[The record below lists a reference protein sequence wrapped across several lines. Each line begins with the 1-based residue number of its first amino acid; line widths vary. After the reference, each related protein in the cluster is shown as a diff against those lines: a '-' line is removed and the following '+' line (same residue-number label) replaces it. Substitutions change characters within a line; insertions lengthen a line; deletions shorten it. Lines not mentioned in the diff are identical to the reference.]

1 MKSTM
6 QAINHQKGMVT
17 SDVLCQQEVKSMAK
31 QTKKLS
37 IQELGT
43 ELYKS
48 VCEFINKIFQP
59 AVTARIGN
67 TPAPLI

>member
-1 MKSTM
+1 M
-6 QAINHQKGMVT
+6 
-17 SDVLCQQEVKSMAK
+17 SDVLCQQEVKSISK

-48 VCEFINKIFQP
+48 VRGFINKNFQL

>member
-1 MKSTM
+1 
-6 QAINHQKGMVT
+6 
-17 SDVLCQQEVKSMAK
+17 MAK

-37 IQELGT
+37 IQELGP

-48 VCEFINKIFQP
+48 VCEFINKNFQL
-59 AVTARIGN
+59 AVTAKIGN

>member
-1 MKSTM
+1 MS
-6 QAINHQKGMVT
+6 N
-17 SDVLCQQEVKSMAK
+17 VLCQQEVKSMAK

-48 VCEFINKIFQP
+48 VCEFINKNCQL
-59 AVTARIGN
+59 AVTARIGS